1 MSLTV
6 TFGLLGFSWLG
17 NFMASALNFFY
28 DFTNDWALAIILI
41 TVVIR
46 IILTPLDAKQTK
58 SMKAMQELQPKIEE
72 LKKKYKNDQQT
83 MQQKTMELYKE
94 NNANPAAGC
103 LPLLI
108 QMPILIALYRAIFD
122 LKEQLIHSKFLW
134 IGTLTGG
141 SLAEPDI
148 ALVIITGLV
157 MLGTTYLQQKWMGS
171 STQQNQMMTYIMPL
185 FIIFIGFRLPSGL
198 ILYWVTQ
205 NLVMAIQKY
214 FLLRGGS

>member
-1 MSLTV
+1 MNISFT
-6 TFGLLGFSWLG
+6 LGFLSFSWLG
-17 NFMASALNFFY
+17 EFMANALHFFY
-28 DFTNDWALAIILI
+28 NFTHDWALAIILI

-46 IILTPLDAKQTK
+46 IILTPLDAKQTR

-72 LKKKYKNDQQT
+72 LKKKYKNDQQKL
-83 MQQKTMELYKE
+83 QQKTLELYKE
-94 NNANPAAGC
+94 HNANPAAGC

-108 QMPILIALYRAIFD
+108 QLPILIALYRAIFD
-122 LKEQLIHSKFLW
+122 LKDQLIDAKFLW

-148 ALVIITGLV
+148 ALLIITGVV
-157 MLGTTYLQQKWMGS
+157 MLVTTYLQQKWTGVEM
-171 STQQNQMMTYIMPL
+171 QQNQMMTYIMPL
-185 FIIFIGFRLPSGL
+185 FIIFIGFKLPAGL

-205 NLVMAIQKY
+205 NIVMGVQKY